1 MHAPMVGLP
10 KFLGMVK
17 LKQVLK
23 QLFCGNWLSSF
34 LIVVEDDH
42 YSISF

>member
-10 KFLGMVK
+10 IFLDMVK

-23 QLFCGNWLSSF
+23 QLTFKTTF
-34 LIVVEDDH
+34 LWQLVK
-42 YSISF
+42 